1 MNSLK
6 RYDAI
11 LFDFD
16 GVLADTEPLHWRC
29 WREILDPFSIDLT
42 WEMFETE
49 FVGKSD
55 RDLVAR
61 LAAKKDPSVPFDEI
75 FEKIWAEYPRKKEM
89 FGARLLVEQ
98 PFLPETLRMVE
109 KLCGD
114 YKLAVVSSSA
124 RTEIEPALI
133 KVGIRQHFVELVC
146 GREVQNLKPAPDP
159 YLKAI
164 ELLGSRRPLAIEDS
178 IPGVASAT
186 AAGCTV
192 LHVRS
197 VGEVA
202 NRVAEAVALR
212 GATRRSRA
220 GQETCPTRQER

>member
-1 MNSLK
+1 MNPKNRPQTEK

-29 WREILDPFSIDLT
+29 WREILTPFSIDLT
-42 WEMFETE
+42 WETFATE

-61 LAAKKDPSVPFDEI
+61 LAALRDPEAPLFD
-75 FEKIWAEYPRKKEM
+75 KIWAEYPRKKEM
-89 FGARLLVEQ
+89 FGARLLELL
-98 PFLPETLRMVE
+98 PFLPKTLALVGE
-109 KLCGD
+109 LCAD

-124 RTEIEPALI
+124 RSEIERALI
-133 KVGIRQHFVELVC
+133 AANIRQHFQELVC
-146 GREVQNLKPAPDP
+146 GKEVQNLKPAPDP

-164 ELLGSRRPLAIEDS
+164 ELLGSKRPMAIEDS

-186 AAGCTV
+186 AAGCEVIRV
-192 LHVRS
+192 LNFR
-197 VGEVA
+197 EVPD
-202 NRVAEAVALR
+202 RVAEAVALR
-212 GATRRSRA
+212 HADHAPFESRDL
-220 GQETCPTRQER
+220 P

>member
-1 MNSLK
+1 MNPEK

-16 GVLADTEPLHWRC
+16 GVLADSEPLHWRC
-29 WREILDPFSIDLT
+29 WREILAPFSIDLT
-42 WEMFETE
+42 WETFETE

-61 LAAKKDPSVPFDEI
+61 LAAKRDPAVPFDQL
-75 FEKIWAEYPRKKEM
+75 WAEYPRKKEM
-89 FGARLLVEQ
+89 FGSRLIVEQ
-98 PFLPETLRMVE
+98 PFLPATLQLLDALRGGYQM
-109 KLCGD
+109 
-114 YKLAVVSSSA
+114 AVVSSSA

-133 KVGIRQHFVELVC
+133 KAGIRQHFLELVC
-146 GREVQNLKPAPDP
+146 GKEVQNLKPAPDP

-164 ELLGSRRPLAIEDS
+164 DLLGSHRPLAIEDS
-178 IPGVASAT
+178 VPGVASAT

-192 LHVRS
+192 LHVRN

-202 NRVAEAVALR
+202 SRVVEAVGL
-212 GATRRSRA
+212 TEIIRR
-220 GQETCPTRQER
+220 

>member
-1 MNSLK
+1 MNSKKRLHLKK

-29 WREILDPFSIDLT
+29 WREILAPFSIDLA
-42 WEMFETE
+42 WETFEAE

-61 LAAKKDPSVPFDEI
+61 LAAKRDPPVPFDEL

-89 FGARLLVEQ
+89 FGSSLLAQ
-98 PFLPETLRMVE
+98 LPFLPETLVMLGELRR
-109 KLCGD
+109 D
-114 YKLAVVSSSA
+114 YNLALVSSSA
-124 RTEIEPALI
+124 RSEIEPAL
-133 KVGIRQHFVELVC
+133 VAANIRQHFQELVC
-146 GREVQNLKPAPDP
+146 GKEVQNLKPAPDP
-159 YLKAI
+159 YLRAI
-164 ELLGSRRPLAIEDS
+164 ELLGSHRPLAIEDS
-178 IPGVASAT
+178 GPGVASAT

-192 LHVRS
+192 LHVRN

-202 NRVAEAVALR
+202 KRVAQAL
-212 GATRRSRA
+212 A
-220 GQETCPTRQER
+220 EC